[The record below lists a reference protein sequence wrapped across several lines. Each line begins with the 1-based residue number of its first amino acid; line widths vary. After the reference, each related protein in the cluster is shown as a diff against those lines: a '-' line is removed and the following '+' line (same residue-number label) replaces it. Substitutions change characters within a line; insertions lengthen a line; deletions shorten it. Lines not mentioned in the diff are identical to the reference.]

1 MLDQTRPGRMPMGGV
16 PDRSNEVKV
25 PPKRQWP
32 DLQNCQLI
40 QGVAIAKSFRLRALG
55 LRDDR
60 YG

>member
-1 MLDQTRPGRMPMGGV
+1 MGGV